1 MDTIRWKSKVVIDS
15 HVHYLGVEPLP
26 HFYKILELVN
36 YTGLNMLALPGPGA
50 VAQNAIVLERKAER
64 PEFFYAFGCLEHDP
78 NKVASGDGGYLAEQ
92 ATRIMDRY
100 DGIKMLEGKPA
111 VRRSYMPR
119 ALDHA
124 YFAPFFARVAELN
137 APVTLH
143 VSDPVDA
150 WVGENSYRDLDP
162 QEEYFRQAEA
172 VLKRHPSLR
181 INFPHF
187 MYLSPQLDRLAGL
200 FDRYPGIMT
209 DLAMGSEF
217 LYYLSDNPDR
227 GRDFFVRFQDRILYG
242 TDINDRNAL
251 KHARSKAEV
260 LRLFLETSETFYNLT
275 ELAMNREPSKGS
287 NGRVELRGL
296 ALPDVTLDKV
306 MGLNFQRFVSR
317 SPKPLPA
324 SAVPLGNHR

>member
-1 MDTIRWKSKVVIDS
+1 MDTIRWKSKTVIDA
-15 HVHYLGVEPLP
+15 HCHFRHDEPVP

-36 YTGLNMLALPGPGA
+36 YTGANLLALPGPGA
-50 VAQNAIVLERKAER
+50 DRQNTLVLERKADR
-64 PEFFYAFGCLEHDP
+64 PDFFYAFGCLEHDP
-78 NKVASGDGGYLAEQ
+78 QRVAAGDGAYLADQ
-92 ATRIMDRY
+92 ATRIMARY

-111 VRRSYMPR
+111 VRRSYMPL

-143 VSDPVDA
+143 VSDPIDM
-150 WVGENSYRDLDP
+150 WQGEHAYRDLDP

-172 VLKRHPSLR
+172 LLKRHPSLR

-187 MYLSPQLDRLAGL
+187 MFLSPQLDRLAGL

-209 DLAMGSEF
+209 DLAMGGEF

-251 KHARSKAEV
+251 KHARAKAEL
-260 LRLFLETSETFYNLT
+260 LRLFLETSETFYNLP
-275 ELAMNREPSKGS
+275 ELAMGREPSKGS

-296 ALPDVTLDKV
+296 ALPQETLDKV

-317 SPKPLPA
+317 VPKPLPA
-324 SAVPLGNHR
+324 AAVPLGNHR